1 MAMSPAFPGK
11 SEAIR
16 RPAAAHFKGRAPL
29 PVMLSLDP
37 TSGSNLLH
45 PACGAARSA
54 IRFFW
59 PGIGERA
66 MQQHLGHFGDSRL
79 RDGGAD
85 LLARLMEVGPAGAR
99 LRPLGGDR
107 AGEVRFGRFL
117 HNANVTSEEMITT
130 AAAHTAGL
138 VAGLDVL
145 AIQDT
150 TTMRDDGDQNS
161 LNLHVMIAVDARDGA
176 MLGPVHAEFLRHEG
190 GKRADRGKRA
200 FEEKESFRWL
210 AATREAAKLVT
221 DGAARVT
228 VVADRECDIYD
239 EFALRPPETE
249 LLIRARHD
257 RKLADGRWLF
267 SCTRRLPELGRETIS
282 LPAAPGRPA
291 RDAVIALRACPV
303 TLKRPMR
310 NRAAD
315 AAKLPPKVDMT
326 LVEAREVRPPRNVTP
341 AHWFLLTTHAVSSF
355 TDTRRITRWYRA
367 RWTIEQVNR
376 TMKSEGF
383 RIETSRVADGGPFEK
398 LAVAVLIAAVQVMQL
413 VGDRDGTAGRPL
425 EDVFEPADRPALEAI
440 CATLEGSTA
449 RQKNPHKRGSLAY
462 GTWVCARLAGWTVY
476 YGKPGP
482 VVILR
487 GLLLFKAM
495 RHGCGIA
502 HLMRSGPKRRHSGG
516 RGDRQ

>member
-161 LNLHVMIAVDARDGA
+161 LNLHVMIAVDARDARSEQDRGAALVAARSCILSEYGRVSSDFSGA
-176 MLGPVHAEFLRHEG
+176 MAAEVFCAAEVH
-190 GKRADRGKRA
+190 
-200 FEEKESFRWL
+200 
-210 AATREAAKLVT
+210 
-221 DGAARVT
+221 
-228 VVADRECDIYD
+228 
-239 EFALRPPETE
+239 
-249 LLIRARHD
+249 
-257 RKLADGRWLF
+257 
-267 SCTRRLPELGRETIS
+267 
-282 LPAAPGRPA
+282 
-291 RDAVIALRACPV
+291 
-303 TLKRPMR
+303 
-310 NRAAD
+310 
-315 AAKLPPKVDMT
+315 
-326 LVEAREVRPPRNVTP
+326 
-341 AHWFLLTTHAVSSF
+341 
-355 TDTRRITRWYRA
+355 
-367 RWTIEQVNR
+367 
-376 TMKSEGF
+376 
-383 RIETSRVADGGPFEK
+383 
-398 LAVAVLIAAVQVMQL
+398 
-413 VGDRDGTAGRPL
+413 
-425 EDVFEPADRPALEAI
+425 
-440 CATLEGSTA
+440 
-449 RQKNPHKRGSLAY
+449 
-462 GTWVCARLAGWTVY
+462 
-476 YGKPGP
+476 
-482 VVILR
+482 
-487 GLLLFKAM
+487 
-495 RHGCGIA
+495 
-502 HLMRSGPKRRHSGG
+502 
-516 RGDRQ
+516 